1 MRQAPGA
8 SMAEQE
14 QVFVKCAWRLI
25 PLIMLLYFANITDRV
40 NVGFA
45 ALTMN
50 KDLGF
55 SPSVYGFGAG
65 AFFLG
70 YALFQVPANAI
81 LERVGARRWIFS
93 ILLGWGALSAANSL
107 VTNAPQFYAVR
118 VALGLVEAGFF
129 PGMILYLTYWFP
141 KAYRARLVALFMAA
155 LPLANIIGA
164 PLSSAILGL
173 NGAWGF
179 AGWQWLFLLE
189 GAPTML
195 LAFLV
200 LRFLPDRPQS
210 APWLNDDEK
219 AIIATRLANDDTS
232 EQKRFWP
239 ALRDI
244 RVYALGVVYFGYSI
258 SFYGVGLWLP
268 QIVQGMGVSN
278 LATGFV
284 IAPSYLVALIAMI
297 TWGRSSDA
305 RGERIWHVALPALM
319 MMASLLVASQSH
331 SNLVI
336 FIALSLVLVG
346 SMALQ
351 GPFWVLPSAFL
362 SGSAAAGGIALINTM
377 GTAAGGFAGPYVLGL
392 FREATGGYSAGM
404 LALALG
410 PLLTAGIVLIMGR
423 RLGRQTA

>member
-1 MRQAPGA
+1 MSGQD
-8 SMAEQE
+8 

-55 SPSVYGFGAG
+55 SASVYGFGAG

-70 YALFQVPANAI
+70 YALFQIPANAI

-93 ILLGWGALSAANSL
+93 ILLVWGALSAANSL

-118 VALGLVEAGFF
+118 IALGLVEAGFF
-129 PGMILYLTYWFP
+129 PGMILYLTYWFT
-141 KAYRARLVALFMAA
+141 KAYRARLIALFMAA

-173 NGAWGF
+173 NGLLGL
-179 AGWQWLFLLE
+179 AGWQWLFLIE

-200 LRFLPDRPQS
+200 LRFLPDKPQA
-210 APWLNDDEK
+210 APWLNDEEK
-219 AIIATRLANDDTS
+219 AIIATSLANDDTS
-232 EQKRFWP
+232 EQKHFWP
-239 ALRDI
+239 ALRDP

-284 IAPSYLVALIAMI
+284 IAPAYLVALIAMI
-297 TWGRSSDA
+297 AWGRSSDA
-305 RGERIWHVALPALM
+305 RGERVWHVALPALM
-319 MMASLLVASQSH
+319 MMVSLLVASQSH
-331 SNLVI
+331 SNPII
-336 FIALSLVLVG
+336 FIALSLVVVG

-392 FREATGGYSAGM
+392 LREATGGYSAGM
-404 LALALG
+404 MALALG
-410 PLLTAGIVLIMGR
+410 PLLTAGIVLLLAR
-423 RLGRQTA
+423 RLSPARSISSSA

>member
-1 MRQAPGA
+1 M
-8 SMAEQE
+8 SEQDR
-14 QVFVKCAWRLI
+14 VFVKCAWRLI

-55 SPSVYGFGAG
+55 SASVYGFGAG

-70 YALFQVPANAI
+70 YALFQIPANAI

-129 PGMILYLTYWFP
+129 PGMILYLTYWFT
-141 KAYRARLVALFMAA
+141 KTYRARLVALFMAA

-173 NGAWGF
+173 SGVMGL

-200 LRFLPDRPQS
+200 LRFMPDRPQAAS
-210 APWLNDDEK
+210 WLSEDEK
-219 AIIATRLANDDTS
+219 AIITRSLASDDTS
-232 EQKRFWP
+232 EQTRFWP
-239 ALRDI
+239 ALRDP
-244 RVYALGVVYFGYSI
+244 RVYALGLVYFGYSI

-268 QIVQGMGVSN
+268 QIVHGMGVSN

-284 IAPSYLVALIAMI
+284 IAPAYLVALIAMI
-297 TWGRSSDA
+297 AWGRSSDA
-305 RGERIWHVALPALM
+305 RNERAWHVALPALM
-319 MMASLLVASQSH
+319 MVASLLVASQSH
-331 SNLVI
+331 SNLII
-336 FIALSLVLVG
+336 FICLSLVVVG

-351 GPFWVLPSAFL
+351 GPFWVLPSIFL
-362 SGSAAAGGIALINTM
+362 SGSAAAGGIALINTI

-392 FREATGGYSAGM
+392 LREATGGYSAGM

-410 PLLTAGIVLIMGR
+410 PLLTAGIVLFLAR
-423 RLGRQTA
+423 TLGVPKSA

>member
-1 MRQAPGA
+1 MSGQD
-8 SMAEQE
+8 
-14 QVFVKCAWRLI
+14 QVFIKCAWRLI

-55 SPSVYGFGAG
+55 SASVYGFGAG

-70 YALFQVPANAI
+70 YALFQIPANAI

-93 ILLGWGALSAANSL
+93 ILLVWGALSAANSL

-118 VALGLVEAGFF
+118 IALGLVEAGFF
-129 PGMILYLTYWFP
+129 PGMILYLTYWFT
-141 KAYRARLVALFMAA
+141 KAYRARLIALFMAA

-173 NGAWGF
+173 NGLLGL
-179 AGWQWLFLLE
+179 AGWQWLFLIE

-200 LRFLPDRPQS
+200 LRFLPDKPHA
-210 APWLNDDEK
+210 APWLNDEEK
-219 AIIATRLANDDTS
+219 MIIATSLASDDTS
-232 EQKRFWP
+232 EQKHFWP
-239 ALRDI
+239 ALRDP
-244 RVYALGVVYFGYSI
+244 RVHALGVVYFGYSI

-284 IAPSYLVALIAMI
+284 IAPAYLVALIAMI
-297 TWGRSSDA
+297 AWGRSSDA
-305 RGERIWHVALPALM
+305 RGERVWHVALPALM
-319 MMASLLVASQSH
+319 MMISLLVASQSH
-331 SNLVI
+331 SNLII
-336 FIALSLVLVG
+336 FIALSLVVVG

-392 FREATGGYSAGM
+392 LREATGGYSAGM

-410 PLLTAGIVLIMGR
+410 PLLTAGIVLLLAR
-423 RLGRQTA
+423 RLGPASSISSSV

>member
-1 MRQAPGA
+1 M
-8 SMAEQE
+8 SEQD
-14 QVFVKCAWRLI
+14 QVFVKCAWRLL
-25 PLIMLLYFANITDRV
+25 PLMMLLYFANITDRV

-55 SPSVYGFGAG
+55 SASVYGFGAG

-70 YALFQVPANAI
+70 YALFQIPANAI
-81 LERVGARRWIFS
+81 LERVGARRWIFT
-93 ILLGWGALSAANSL
+93 ILLGWGALSAANSM
-107 VTNAPQFYAVR
+107 VTNATEFYAVR
-118 VALGLVEAGFF
+118 IALGLVEAGFF
-129 PGMILYLTYWFP
+129 PGMILYLTFWFT

-155 LPLANIIGA
+155 VPLANVVGA

-173 NGAWGF
+173 NGMLGL
-179 AGWQWLFLLE
+179 AGWQWLFVLE
-189 GAPTML
+189 GTPTML
-195 LAFLV
+195 LAFLT
-200 LRFLPDRPQS
+200 LRFLPDRPQT
-210 APWLNDDEK
+210 APWLNEKEK
-219 AIIATRLANDDTS
+219 AIIAASLASDDTS

-239 ALRDI
+239 ALRDL

-268 QIVQGMGVSN
+268 QIVHGMGASN
-278 LATGFV
+278 LATGFI
-284 IAPSYLVALIAMI
+284 IAPSYLAASIAMI
-297 TWGRSSDA
+297 VWGRSSDA

-319 MMASLLVASQSH
+319 MLASLLVASQSQ

-351 GPFWVLPSAFL
+351 GPFWVLPSMFL
-362 SGSAAAGGIALINTM
+362 SGSAAAGGIALINTI

-392 FREATGGYSAGM
+392 LREATGGYSAGM
-404 LALALG
+404 AALALG
-410 PLLTAGIVLIMGR
+410 PTLTAGIVLFMARAFGIR
-423 RLGRQTA
+423 KSA

>member
-1 MRQAPGA
+1 M
-8 SMAEQE
+8 SEQD
-14 QVFVKCAWRLI
+14 QVFIKCAWRLI
-25 PLIMLLYFANITDRV
+25 PLMMLLYFANITDRV

-55 SPSVYGFGAG
+55 SASVYGFGAG

-70 YALFQVPANAI
+70 YALFQIPANAI
-81 LERVGARRWIFS
+81 LERVGARRWIFT

-107 VTNAPQFYAVR
+107 VTDATQFYAVR
-118 VALGLVEAGFF
+118 ILLGLVEAGFF
-129 PGMILYLTYWFP
+129 PGMILYLTFWFT

-155 LPLANIIGA
+155 VPLANVVGA

-173 NGAWGF
+173 NGMLGL

-195 LAFLV
+195 LAFLT
-200 LRFLPDRPQS
+200 LRFLPDRPQT
-210 APWLNDDEK
+210 APWLNEK
-219 AIIATRLANDDTS
+219 EKTIIATSLASDDTS

-239 ALRDI
+239 ALRDP

-268 QIVQGMGVSN
+268 QIVQGMGASN
-278 LATGFV
+278 LATGFI
-284 IAPSYLVALIAMI
+284 IAPSYLAALIAMI
-297 TWGRSSDA
+297 VWGRSSDA
-305 RGERIWHVALPALM
+305 RGERAWHVALPALM
-319 MMASLLVASQSH
+319 MLASLLIASQSH

-336 FIALSLVLVG
+336 FICLSLVLVG

-351 GPFWVLPSAFL
+351 GPFWVLPSMFL

-392 FREATGGYSAGM
+392 LREATGGYSAGM
-404 LALALG
+404 AALALG
-410 PLLTAGIVLIMGR
+410 PMLTAGIVLLMARAFGVPKS
-423 RLGRQTA
+423 A

>member
-1 MRQAPGA
+1 MSERD
-8 SMAEQE
+8 

-55 SPSVYGFGAG
+55 SASVYGFGAG

-70 YALFQVPANAI
+70 YALFQIPANAI

-118 VALGLVEAGFF
+118 IALGLVEAGFF
-129 PGMILYLTYWFP
+129 PGMILYLTYWFT

-173 NGAWGF
+173 SGVLGF

-200 LRFLPDRPQS
+200 LRFMPDGPRA
-210 APWLNDDEK
+210 APWLNDKEK
-219 AIIATRLANDDTS
+219 AIIATSLANDDTS
-232 EQKRFWP
+232 EQTRFWP
-239 ALRDI
+239 ALRDP

-278 LATGFV
+278 LMTGFV
-284 IAPSYLVALIAMI
+284 IAPAYVVALVAMI
-297 TWGRSSDA
+297 LWGRSSDA
-305 RGERIWHVALPALM
+305 RGERAWHVALPALM
-319 MMASLLVASQSH
+319 MMASLLVASQSQ
-331 SNLVI
+331 SNPAI
-336 FIALSLVLVG
+336 FICLSLVVVG

-392 FREATGGYSAGM
+392 LREATGGYSAGM
-404 LALALG
+404 LALAVG
-410 PLLTAGIVLIMGR
+410 PLLTAGIVLALGR
-423 RLGRQTA
+423 RLRKGAI

>member
-1 MRQAPGA
+1 MSGQD
-8 SMAEQE
+8 
-14 QVFVKCAWRLI
+14 QVFIKCAWRLI

-55 SPSVYGFGAG
+55 SASVYGFGAG

-70 YALFQVPANAI
+70 YALFQIPANAI

-93 ILLGWGALSAANSL
+93 ILLVWGALSAANSL

-118 VALGLVEAGFF
+118 IALGLVEAGFF
-129 PGMILYLTYWFP
+129 PGMILYLTYWFT
-141 KAYRARLVALFMAA
+141 KAYRARLIALFMAA

-173 NGAWGF
+173 NGLLGL
-179 AGWQWLFLLE
+179 AGWQWLFLIE

-200 LRFLPDRPQS
+200 LRFLPDKPHA
-210 APWLNDDEK
+210 APWLNDEEK
-219 AIIATRLANDDTS
+219 MIIATSLASDDTS
-232 EQKRFWP
+232 EQKHFWP
-239 ALRDI
+239 ALRDP
-244 RVYALGVVYFGYSI
+244 RVHALGVVYFGYSI

-284 IAPSYLVALIAMI
+284 IAPAYLVALIAMI
-297 TWGRSSDA
+297 AWGRSSDA
-305 RGERIWHVALPALM
+305 RGERAWHVALPALM
-319 MMASLLVASQSH
+319 MMVSLLVASQSH
-331 SNLVI
+331 SNPII
-336 FIALSLVLVG
+336 FIALSLVVVG

-392 FREATGGYSAGM
+392 LREATGGYSAGM
-404 LALALG
+404 MALALG
-410 PLLTAGIVLIMGR
+410 PLLTAGIVLLLAR
-423 RLGRQTA
+423 RLSPARSISSSV